1 MKNLKLIPFA
11 VAIALVGFT
20 SCADEKKDNKIVE
33 ENTLQN
39 ETEVLRGDVK
49 NVNEIN
55 EMEAKKMANMVD
67 SNVFTE
73 YKSTGIVKG
82 WAALNDLN
90 TGMKSLSGKDYV
102 SSKKMAGNLAAT
114 INDLTL
120 TRPDWLKTEEISED
134 IADLEKDYKKL
145 MSEDNTNEDKFRRDL
160 EEVNEQYEDLV
171 EEVNETIER
180 YMEISRDATEDYI
193 DEMKDGDPKKA
204 QEELDK
210 GMKKMEKVADDK

>member
-39 ETEVLRGDVK
+39 ETEVVRGDVEE
-49 NVNEIN
+49 VNEVN

-67 SNVFTE
+67 RNVFTE
-73 YKSTGIVKG
+73 YKSTGTVKG

-90 TGMKSLSGKDYV
+90 TGMKSLSGKDYA
-102 SSKKMAGNLAAT
+102 SSKKMVGNLAAT
-114 INDLTL
+114 INDLTI

-193 DEMKDGDPKKA
+193 DEMKDGDPKEA

-210 GMKKMEKVADDK
+210 GMKKMKKVADDK

>member
-1 MKNLKLIPFA
+1 MKNLKTIPYA
-11 VAIALVGFT
+11 VAIALIGFT
-20 SCADEKKDNKIVE
+20 SCAEEKKENNILE
-33 ENTLQN
+33 ENDI
-39 ETEVLRGDVK
+39 ETEVVRSDVDA
-49 NVNEIN
+49 VNEV
-55 EMEAKKMANMVD
+55 EQMEAKRMANMVD
-67 SNVFTE
+67 KNVFTE
-73 YKSTGIVKG
+73 YKNTGTVTG
-82 WAALNDLN
+82 WKTFSDLQ
-90 TGMKSLSGKDYV
+90 TGMKSLEGKDYATT
-102 SSKKMAGNLAAT
+102 KKIAVGLTST

-160 EEVNEQYEDLV
+160 EEINEQYEDLV

-180 YMEISRDATEDYI
+180 YMEISREATEDYI
-193 DEMKDGDPKKA
+193 DEMKDGDPKEA